1 MKLNITV
8 DNKKY
13 EVDVEVADSAT
24 APMAAAP
31 RLDTSLRIPA
41 AGAIPPSGGNGGVPA
56 AKVEDSGPVN
66 EAKVCRSPVSGIVV
80 RVASQVGQKI
90 QSGDTLLVLEA
101 MKMETNITAPAAGK
115 IAKINVAQGDAVQGG
130 MVLVEFE

>member
-13 EVDVEVADSAT
+13 EVDVEVADPST
-24 APMAAAP
+24 APMAAPP

-41 AGAIPPSGGNGGVPA
+41 AAPVAVSNGVAKAAPVDGA
-56 AKVEDSGPVN
+56 PVD
-66 EAKVCRSPVSGIVV
+66 ETKVCRSPVSGIVV
-80 RVASQVGQKI
+80 RVTSQVGQKI
-90 QSGDTLLVLEA
+90 QAGDTLLVLEA

-115 IAKINVAQGDAVQGG
+115 IARINVGQGDAVQGG
-130 MVLVEFE
+130 LVLVEFE